1 VISATKSICR
11 GSKLVLLYCFF
22 FSNIDQLFRPYG
34 VSASVPALVSDAVR
48 LVVSVFVY
56 GAVSAPYLFLR
67 AFLLFLSTVSVT
79 DDCGLP
85 PPDANRN
92 SLTTSDSCTLYAAS
106 FFYEFFDDFFPPLVL
121 CCLFLSSQNELVAG
135 NECKRGTECR
145 RGFSSGSN
153 GSSSEVLLS
162 LSLSLSHSYTHV
174 LSVDNTGFNQP
185 SSIALI
191 VLFSHFLC
199 LCGSVLFSALSPLCL
214 HY

>member
-1 VISATKSICR
+1 MRGRTSPSPSWPQSVISATKSICR

-106 FFYEFFDDFFPPLVL
+106 FFYEFFDDFFPPWFFVA
-121 CCLFLSSQNELVAG
+121 CFYQVRMSSSQETSAKEEQNVEEAFQAVA
-135 NECKRGTECR
+135 TAVLR
-145 RGFSSGSN
+145 RYF
-153 GSSSEVLLS
+153 S
-162 LSLSLSHSYTHV
+162 LSLSLCLTHTRMYY
-174 LSVDNTGFNQP
+174 L
-185 SSIALI
+185 
-191 VLFSHFLC
+191 
-199 LCGSVLFSALSPLCL
+199 
-214 HY
+214 